1 MSLFFW
7 NFCDVRTALIV
18 FSEVW
23 ARISAYFMR
32 NILSHTTVIM
42 KAISPVRSMRN
53 NITNSSEHALGIAR
67 SKSPMDDPLNL
78 LYNMNDCYTKLKE
91 LVPSLPQNKNVSKI
105 EILQHVIDYI
115 LDLQIALDSSSII
128 SSCQH
133 QQQRPGQ
140 PASPRNPLATI
151 NSDIS
156 LLTFQS
162 NDQLPKETD
171 DS

>member
-1 MSLFFW
+1 
-7 NFCDVRTALIV
+7 
-18 FSEVW
+18 
-23 ARISAYFMR
+23 
-32 NILSHTTVIM
+32 M

-53 NITNSSEHALGIAR
+53 NISNSSEHTLGISR
-67 SKSPMDDPLNL
+67 SKSPMDDPLSL

-140 PASPRNPLATI
+140 AASARNPLATI

-162 NDQLPKETD
+162 SDQLPKETD